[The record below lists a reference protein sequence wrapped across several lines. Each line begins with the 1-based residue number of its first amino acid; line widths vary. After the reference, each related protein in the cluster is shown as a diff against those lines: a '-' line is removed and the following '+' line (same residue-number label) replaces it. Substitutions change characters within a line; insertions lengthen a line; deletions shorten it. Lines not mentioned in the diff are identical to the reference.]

1 MGSWLHLPAPRE
13 RWCDRHYFQAWNAIY
28 CVTPFRWSNNSA
40 ASFATTS
47 ILACSDMI
55 PRAIKRLFHQAS
67 IGDQSYRF
75 MFKPG
80 PADEA
85 VAIDIAMLDKYVL
98 PYIEIELP
106 NRRIE
111 VSKLYY
117 ERKYGDAPANTVV
130 DLSFAAM
137 LKDLGIPPL
146 PQHDAFNDA
155 LMTAMMYVV
164 LRDLK
169 ERGVCIARGRAM
181 HTPRSFRSRKTTYI
195 IAVISASLKASCWG
209 SGGMPRSL
217 SIAANERSTTVLAGA
232 SPYLRS

>member
-1 MGSWLHLPAPRE
+1 
-13 RWCDRHYFQAWNAIY
+13 
-28 CVTPFRWSNNSA
+28 V
-40 ASFATTS
+40 
-47 ILACSDMI
+47 I

-80 PADEA
+80 PSNEV
-85 VAIDIAMLDKYVL
+85 VAIDCETTGLSVRTDDVITIAAIKIRGNRILTSERFEVIVRPDAHMQAEAIKVHRLRQADVAQSPLIRKVLPRLLHFVGGRPLIGYYVDFDIAMLDKHIL
-98 PYIEIELP
+98 RYIGIELP

-117 ERKYGDAPANTVV
+117 ERKYGDAPANTIV

-137 LKDLGIPPL
+137 LKDLCIPPL
-146 PQHDAFNDA
+146 AQHDAFNDA

-169 ERGVCIARGRAM
+169 ERGVRIARPGTGA
-181 HTPRSFRSRKTTYI
+181 
-195 IAVISASLKASCWG
+195 AVFNPT
-209 SGGMPRSL
+209 GG
-217 SIAANERSTTVLAGA
+217 
-232 SPYLRS
+232 